1 LYTTS
6 QNGIS
11 EHETRNMKRARPAAR
26 AWTPNQIVAYNVS
39 RARLMR
45 DWTQDQAAEAIEPY
59 LGHRLSNASFSALE
73 RSVDGGRIREFS
85 ADEIFAFA
93 RGFKLPIGWFFT
105 PPSAIEDIG
114 IAVPDV
120 KKGWALDPREL
131 LDAVLGTDGTLTE
144 WRSALMTWPLP
155 HSKMRV
161 YKDGRTENLGRV
173 DPDVHQRVD
182 SHVELMAQLLIR
194 ERFGDLDATRATLQ
208 EILRF
213 MEQLA
218 EPEVGPAPNTTKRA
232 GGKP

>member
-1 LYTTS
+1 
-6 QNGIS
+6 
-11 EHETRNMKRARPAAR
+11 MKRARPSAG

-45 DWTQDQAAEAIEPY
+45 DWTQDQASEALEPF

-93 RGFKLPIGWFFT
+93 RGFNLPIGWFFT

-131 LDAVLGTDGTLTE
+131 LDAVLGTDETLAE
-144 WRSALMTWPLP
+144 WRDALMTWPLP

-173 DPDVHQRVD
+173 DPDVHHRVD
-182 SHVELMAQLLIR
+182 DHAGLRAQLLVR
-194 ERFGDLDATRATLQ
+194 ERFGDLDAARTVLAELID
-208 EILRF
+208 IL
-213 MEQLA
+213 EQLD
-218 EPEVGPAPNTTKRA
+218 APRDAKGRSATKKQDPKQA
-232 GGKP
+232 K

>member
-1 LYTTS
+1 
-6 QNGIS
+6 
-11 EHETRNMKRARPAAR
+11 MKRARPSAG

-39 RARLMR
+39 RARMMR
-45 DWTQDQAAEAIEPY
+45 GWTQDQTAEALEPF

-131 LDAVLGTDGTLTE
+131 LDAVLGTDKTLAE
-144 WRSALMTWPLP
+144 WRDALMTWPLP

-161 YKDGRTENLGRV
+161 YTDGRTENLGRV

-182 SHVELMAQLLIR
+182 DHAELRAQVLVR

-213 MEQLA
+213 MDQLA
-218 EPEVGPAPNTTKRA
+218 EPAIRTAPKSTKRA
-232 GGKP
+232 EGKS